1 MIDYTLEPNPD
12 AGEDKNA
19 PPQKLALAFSTADV
33 VILGWRLG
41 RLADLLRENDLA
53 TVHVLSK
60 RYADLDHASP
70 FVASIIITPI
80 DGDGDSAIGRNGLW
94 KAGELG

>member
-1 MIDYTLEPNPD
+1 MIDYTLKPNPH

-41 RLADLLRENDLA
+41 RLADLLRENNLA

-60 RYADLDHASP
+60 RYADLNPGRP
-70 FVASIIITPI
+70 FVASITITPI
-80 DGDGDSAIGRNGLW
+80 S
-94 KAGELG
+94 KSPS